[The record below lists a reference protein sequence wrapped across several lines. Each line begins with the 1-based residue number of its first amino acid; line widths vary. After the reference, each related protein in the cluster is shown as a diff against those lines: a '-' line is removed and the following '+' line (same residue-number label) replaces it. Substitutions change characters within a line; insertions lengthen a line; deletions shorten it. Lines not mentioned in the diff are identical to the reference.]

1 MDSAAFDLLIGYLD
15 KVDLI
20 GTSVFTFSRL
30 GAILILLFRSASF
43 RMRIKLQVLKVTFWS
58 NDQFCLQAR
67 QGRTTVIST
76 SHVSIARIADVILVL
91 HNGEIIEQGTPT
103 ELMMS
108 GEAFRYLATL
118 QVIEFKKRMFQY

>member
-20 GTSVFTFSRL
+20 GTSLFTSSRLHL
-30 GAILILLFRSASF
+30 GAILILLSRSASF

-118 QVIEFKKRMFQY
+118 QVIEFK